1 MSVAEKLKSYENFIE
16 EKLKNDLKELE
27 TALTKKSDDFKLWQ
41 ELKNS
46 LVHLKEAK
54 DDELNVTFEMGLGV
68 FIGARVEEREKVI
81 VNIGCDCYLEMYYD
95 EAIKYAD
102 IRMKYLTK
110 EIEFFR
116 QQAVHVKAH
125 IKLVLL
131 AMNELKE

>member
-1 MSVAEKLKSYENFIE
+1 MNEKIKSYENFIE
-16 EKLKNDLKELE
+16 DKLKNDLKEIEVSLN
-27 TALTKKSDDFKLWQ
+27 KKSDNLKLWQ

-46 LVHLKEAK
+46 IVHLKEAK
-54 DDELNVTFEMGLGV
+54 TDELNVTFELGLGV
-68 FIGARVEEREKVI
+68 FVGARIEEMEKVI

-102 IRMKYLTK
+102 IRMKYLSK

-131 AMNELKE
+131 AINELNG